1 MTHII
6 QWNIRGVFANLEELQ
21 LLCREHQPAVLALQE
36 TLLKPEKDFSLSGY
50 NFVGKAVDQTEHG
63 TSGGVGLLVE
73 KSLLYSPVILDTSL
87 QAVAVR
93 VTLHKTITIC
103 SVYLSPSIQV
113 RRNDLLSLIEQLPK
127 PFLLLGSFSTL
138 GKREFIGEGS
148 PA

>member
-21 LLCREHQPAVLALQE
+21 LLCHEHQPAVLALQE
-36 TLLKPEKDFSLSGY
+36 TMLKPEKDFSLSGY